1 MAFLEDRNLTMVR
14 PRSNEAH
21 EKVLN
26 AALGLFAERGI
37 EATSMDSIA
46 QASGVS
52 KATIYNHWADKEALL
67 LEVMLMVNGLDREPE
82 DVDSGDLQLD
92 LTTVLT
98 RKPPDKFDAAR
109 NRMMPSLIAY
119 SAIHPEFGKAWRH
132 RVMEPPRQCLK
143 RVLRRGI
150 SRGLLPS
157 NLDLEAAMALLLGP
171 MLYAHVFHKEQL
183 SKAPDL
189 GPVTAQAFWRAH
201 SQVRQQ
207 RIEKVGVTKSASA
220 AKGKT
225 DKS

>member
-1 MAFLEDRNLTMVR
+1 MA
-14 PRSNEAH
+14 RSRSTEAH

-37 EATSMDSIA
+37 EATSMDAIT

-82 DVDSGDLQLD
+82 DVDTGDLQRD

-98 RKPPDKFDAAR
+98 RRPPDKFDDAR
-109 NRMMPSLIAY
+109 NRMMPTLIAY
-119 SAIHPEFGKAWRH
+119 SAVHPEFGKAWRH

-143 RVLRRGI
+143 RVLKRGI
-150 SRGLLPS
+150 ARGILPG

-171 MLYAHVFHKEQL
+171 MLYAHVFHKGQNP
-183 SKAPDL
+183 SAPDL
-189 GPVTAQAFWRAH
+189 GPVTAATFWRAY
-201 SQVRQQ
+201 SQAREEHIAKAGIPKPSPVPHP
-207 RIEKVGVTKSASA
+207 KNKPK
-220 AKGKT
+220 AKG
-225 DKS
+225 

>member
-1 MAFLEDRNLTMVR
+1 MA
-14 PRSNEAH
+14 RSRSTEAH

-37 EATSMDSIA
+37 EATSMDAIA

-52 KATIYNHWADKEALL
+52 KATIYNHWVDKEALL

-82 DVDSGDLQLD
+82 DVDTGDLQRD

-98 RKPPDKFDAAR
+98 RKPPDKFDDAR
-109 NRMMPSLIAY
+109 NRMMPTLIAY
-119 SAIHPEFGKAWRH
+119 SAVHPEFGKAWRH

-150 SRGLLPS
+150 SRGVLPQ

-171 MLYAHVFHKEQL
+171 MLYAHVFHKQEPNP
-183 SKAPDL
+183 PDL

-201 SQVRQQ
+201 SQARKQHIANV
-207 RIEKVGVTKSASA
+207 ELAKAVLAPKKKTGKS
-220 AKGKT
+220 
-225 DKS
+225 

>member
-1 MAFLEDRNLTMVR
+1 MA
-14 PRSNEAH
+14 RSRSIEAH
-21 EKVLN
+21 EKVLT

-37 EATSMDSIA
+37 EATSMDAIA
-46 QASGVS
+46 QTSGVS

-82 DVDSGDLQLD
+82 DIDSGDLQRD

-109 NRMMPSLIAY
+109 NRMTPSLIAY
-119 SAIHPEFGKAWRH
+119 SAVHPEFGKAWRH

-143 RVLRRGI
+143 RVLRRGM

-171 MLYAHVFHKEQL
+171 MLYAHVFHKEQHPN
-183 SKAPDL
+183 APDL

-201 SQVRQQ
+201 SQVREQ
-207 RIEKVGVTKSASA
+207 RMEKAGIKKDSSA
-220 AKGKT
+220 AKRKPS
-225 DKS
+225 KARS

>member
-1 MAFLEDRNLTMVR
+1 MVR
-14 PRSNEAH
+14 PRSIEAH
-21 EKVLN
+21 EKVLD
-26 AALGLFAERGI
+26 AALALFAERGI

-82 DVDSGDLQLD
+82 DVDTGDLQSD
-92 LTTVLT
+92 LATVLT
-98 RKPPDKFDAAR
+98 RKPPDKFDTAR

-150 SRGLLPS
+150 ARGILPH

-171 MLYAHVFHKEQL
+171 MLYAHVFHKEQPSNL
-183 SKAPDL
+183 PDL
-189 GPVTAQAFWRAH
+189 GPVTARAFWRAY
-201 SQVRQQ
+201 SLAREQK
-207 RIEKVGVTKSASA
+207 IEEAGIRKRAPQPKIGTK
-220 AKGKT
+220 
-225 DKS
+225 KSR

>member
-1 MAFLEDRNLTMVR
+1 MA
-14 PRSNEAH
+14 RSRSLEAH

-26 AALGLFAERGI
+26 AALALFAERGI

-82 DVDSGDLQLD
+82 DVDTGDLQRD
-92 LTTVLT
+92 LTIVLT

-109 NRMMPSLIAY
+109 NRMMPSMIAY
-119 SAIHPEFGKAWRH
+119 SALHPEFGKAWRH

-150 SRGLLPS
+150 ARGVLPQ

-171 MLYAHVFHKEQL
+171 MLYAHVFQKEQP
-183 SKAPDL
+183 SSVPDL
-189 GPVTAQAFWRAH
+189 GPLTAQTFWRAY
-201 SQVRQQ
+201 SQARKQH
-207 RIEKVGVTKSASA
+207 IEKAGIKKEPP
-220 AKGKT
+220 AKRKPSSTANG
-225 DKS
+225 

>member
-1 MAFLEDRNLTMVR
+1 MVR
-14 PRSNEAH
+14 PRSIEAH

-26 AALGLFAERGI
+26 ASLGLFAERGI

-82 DVDSGDLQLD
+82 DVDSGDLQRD

-150 SRGLLPS
+150 SRGLLPG

-183 SKAPDL
+183 SNAPDL

-201 SQVRQQ
+201 SEAREQC
-207 RIEKVGVTKSASA
+207 IEKAGIKKESSA
-220 AKGKT
+220 AKRKPSKAKG
-225 DKS
+225 